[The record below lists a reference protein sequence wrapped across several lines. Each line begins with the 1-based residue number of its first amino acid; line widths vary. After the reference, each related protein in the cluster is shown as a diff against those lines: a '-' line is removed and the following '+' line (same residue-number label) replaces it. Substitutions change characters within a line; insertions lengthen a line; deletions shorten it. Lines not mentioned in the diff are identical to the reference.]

1 MERFLLP
8 SLLVLLSTCLAAGT
22 LASTLVVPDDEAS
35 PAEALAV
42 GVTMGIDTV
51 LVRSGTYTTTV
62 LSDLPGGN
70 VLAGAVLYQ
79 GVCLILHPESLD
91 PPVIDVGQP
100 GPGETRVAVAIAGD
114 SDAKIAGFVLAAG
127 STWSLQAFDSEF
139 MMQSCTL
146 AEGARLENCAD
157 VMLIDNTITSGGGDA
172 ISAQETGL
180 TLSGNEVSGAAA
192 DGVTWVSSSGGF
204 VAQQNTIMGNGGF
217 GLVLSGT
224 GVSPRVE
231 STVISGNM
239 ESGIFIT
246 LTGGMVTIDGNTIW
260 ENGDVGVWATV
271 GTTVSL
277 ANNIV
282 GRNQVGI
289 TCESPTT
296 FDCNDFWMNM
306 VTDYDGLDCGQH
318 LTDFSLDPEFCCT
331 DGTCFTLQI
340 DSPCTP
346 ANSGGCGLVGARPV
360 ACDIASTEETTWG
373 RIKTRYRR

>member
-1 MERFLLP
+1 
-8 SLLVLLSTCLAAGT
+8 
-22 LASTLVVPDDEAS
+22 
-35 PAEALAV
+35 
-42 GVTMGIDTV
+42 
-51 LVRSGTYTTTV
+51 
-62 LSDLPGGN
+62 
-70 VLAGAVLYQ
+70 
-79 GVCLILHPESLD
+79 
-91 PPVIDVGQP
+91 
-100 GPGETRVAVAIAGD
+100 
-114 SDAKIAGFVLAAG
+114 
-127 STWSLQAFDSEF
+127 
-139 MMQSCTL
+139 MQSCTL

-157 VMLIDNTITSGGGDA
+157 VMLIDNTITSGSGDA
-172 ISAQETGL
+172 VSAQETGL